1 MNKNIFR
8 FGLGALAGLLVGG
21 MIHGKPNENHMKT
34 SKIVLKIIIWAI
46 FLLFAFV
53 ETLH

>member
-46 FLLFAFV
+46 LLFFTFV